1 MSSRLPG
8 LQAMLSSLRRESDR
22 WQLAAAALAL
32 AACFFNPGI
41 EVEQALFE
49 HVIVIDVT
57 QSMNVQDELVDG
69 RPASRLVFAKRAL
82 ARSLRE
88 LPCGSK
94 VGWAVFTEYRAFL
107 LLAPIEVCGGLV
119 ELQSTLGRID
129 GQMAWSGNSEV
140 AKGLHSG
147 LGIARLLPNKPSLV
161 FVTDGHEAPP
171 LNPKHRPS
179 FEDKPGEVPGLLVG
193 VGGLVPLPIPKTDP
207 SGRPL
212 GFWGADEVA
221 QSDVYSEG
229 RGTSV
234 REKFVD
240 DDKPV
245 SALPGATP
253 GSEHL
258 SSLREAYLR
267 LLAHEQGL
275 GYHRLLDGDGL
286 AQALTAPAL
295 ARPVSA
301 QADLRPWLAGLALCL
316 LLARHLQLPA
326 RRLSAW
332 IRSHLPQASLLQR
345 WRQSRPAS
353 LRPRQ
358 DP

>member
-1 MSSRLPG
+1 MKGRLPRPA
-8 LQAMLSSLRRESDR
+8 QVVASWRREGDR
-22 WQLAAAALAL
+22 WQLGGAAVVL
-32 AACFFNPGI
+32 AASFFNPVI
-41 EVEQALFE
+41 EVDRALFD

-69 RPASRLVFAKRAL
+69 RPASRLAFAKQAL
-82 ARSLRE
+82 GQALRE

-94 VGWAVFTEYRAFL
+94 VGWGIFTEYRSFL
-107 LLAPIEVCGGLV
+107 LLAPIEVCSGLV
-119 ELQSTLGRID
+119 ELRSTLGRID

-147 LGIARLLPNKPSLV
+147 LGIARLLEDKPSLV

-171 LNPKHRPS
+171 LNPRHRPS
-179 FEDKPGEVPGLLVG
+179 FDDKPGEVPGLLVG
-193 VGGLVPLPIPKTDP
+193 VGGLVPQPIPKVDP
-207 SGRPL
+207 SGRAL

-221 QSDVYSEG
+221 QSDVYSAG

-234 REKFVD
+234 REKFVEE
-240 DDKPV
+240 DKPA

-258 SSLREAYLR
+258 SSLREGYLR
-267 LLAHEQGL
+267 LLANEQGL
-275 GYHRLLDGDGL
+275 GYHRLLDGDTL
-286 AQALTAPAL
+286 TQALTAPAL
-295 ARPVSA
+295 ARPVRA

-326 RRLSAW
+326 RRLSGWLGA
-332 IRSHLPQASLLQR
+332 RLAKASRPLR
-345 WRQSRPAS
+345 WRQSRPAP
-353 LRPRQ
+353 LQPRQ